1 MGASIWVLASNK
13 SPMYLF
19 TLYTW
24 LACLTQLIS
33 QTALVKVILA
43 GEIQLCRYCCYLCLW
58 FKGTFKLLLLSQ
70 SCFNEETLN

>member
-33 QTALVKVILA
+33 QTALVSFVDIAVICVCGLK
-43 GEIQLCRYCCYLCLW
+43 EHLNYCY
-58 FKGTFKLLLLSQ
+58 
-70 SCFNEETLN
+70 